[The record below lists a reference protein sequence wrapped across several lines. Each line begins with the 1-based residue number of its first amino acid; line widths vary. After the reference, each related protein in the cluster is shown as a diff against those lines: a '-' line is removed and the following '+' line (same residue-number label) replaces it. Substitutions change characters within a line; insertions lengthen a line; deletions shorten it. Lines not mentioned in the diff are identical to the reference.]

1 MLLTN
6 NKDLLNEKFCFT
18 INVDAGPPLCMIGK
32 EGRKEGRVFSL
43 HWNTKHSTD

>member
-18 INVDAGPPLCMIGK
+18 INVDAGPPLCMIRK